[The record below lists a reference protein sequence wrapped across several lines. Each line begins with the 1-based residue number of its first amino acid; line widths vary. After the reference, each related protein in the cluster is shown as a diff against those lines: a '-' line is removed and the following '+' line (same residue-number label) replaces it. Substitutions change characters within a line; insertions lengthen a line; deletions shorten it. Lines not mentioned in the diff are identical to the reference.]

1 MIMRINMNDF
11 SEVSQAWLDN
21 FVDAHYPVLDITQD
35 EDGEAYLN
43 IEEVLYNYILGME
56 DEEVEKYFH

>member
-1 MIMRINMNDF
+1 MDISKPNPDL
-11 SEVSQAWLDN
+11 ELAQKV
-21 FVDAHYPVLDITQD
+21 PVQIK
-35 EDGEAYLN
+35 EAYLN